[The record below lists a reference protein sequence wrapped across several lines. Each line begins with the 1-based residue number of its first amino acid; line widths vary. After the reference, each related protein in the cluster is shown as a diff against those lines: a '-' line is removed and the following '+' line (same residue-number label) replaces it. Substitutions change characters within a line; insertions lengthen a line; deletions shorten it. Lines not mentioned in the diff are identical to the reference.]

1 MNNEDNK
8 AKKNDLRQYRI
19 LGLTLLQLMT
29 LVAILGIVVT
39 ITVGWILS

>member
-1 MNNEDNK
+1 MNNNENEP
-8 AKKNDLRQYRI
+8 KKNDLRQYRI

-39 ITVGWILS
+39 VIVGWILS